1 MMSFLITLVLLTM
14 VGLSGWTL
22 YCLRQQRRRVE
33 HALMRVADPEL
44 PPPEM
49 LMTVR
54 VLNPIEVARRES
66 AGARLVGDYMP
77 ETVRR
82 IVFRQLTSELDEAL
96 SERGIESEISVEYR

>member
-1 MMSFLITLVLLTM
+1 MAFLIALALLILIALSAWALV
-14 VGLSGWTL
+14 
-22 YCLRQQRRRVE
+22 CLRAQRRRVQ
-33 HALMRVADPEL
+33 HALARVADPEM

-54 VLNPIEVARRES
+54 VLNPIDVARRES

-82 IVFRQLTSELDEAL
+82 IVFRQLTTELDEAL

>member
-1 MMSFLITLVLLTM
+1 MAVLTTIALLILIS
-14 VGLSGWTL
+14 LSGWIL
-22 YCLRQQRRRVE
+22 YRLREQRQRVQ
-33 HALMRVADPEL
+33 HALARVADPEVPL
-44 PPPEM
+44 PEM

-54 VLNPIEVARRES
+54 VLNPIDVARRES

-82 IVFRQLTSELDEAL
+82 IVFRQLTAELDEAL

>member
-1 MMSFLITLVLLTM
+1 MATLTLLVLVLLI
-14 VGLSGWTL
+14 GLSGWTL
-22 YCLRQQRRRVE
+22 FQLRQHRRRIQ
-33 HALMRVADPEL
+33 HALARVADPEM

-54 VLNPIEVARRES
+54 VLNPIDVARRES
-66 AGARLVGDYMP
+66 TGARLVGDYMP

>member
-1 MMSFLITLVLLTM
+1 MAIVTTIGLLILIA
-14 VGLSGWTL
+14 LSAWAL
-22 YCLRQQRRRVE
+22 YHLREQRRRIE
-33 HALMRVADPEL
+33 HALARVADPEV

-66 AGARLVGDYMP
+66 ASARLVGDYMP

-82 IVFRQLTSELDEAL
+82 IVFRQLTTELDEAL

>member
-1 MMSFLITLVLLTM
+1 MAIVTTIGLLVLIG
-14 VGLSGWTL
+14 VGGWSL
-22 YCLRQQRRRVE
+22 YRVREQRRRIE
-33 HALMRVADPEL
+33 HALARVADPDV

-66 AGARLVGDYMP
+66 TSARLVGDYMP

-82 IVFRQLTSELDEAL
+82 IVFRQLTTELDEAL

>member
-1 MMSFLITLVLLTM
+1 MAILTTLAFLILI
-14 VGLSGWTL
+14 GLSGWTL
-22 YCLRQQRRRVE
+22 FRLREQRRRVQ
-33 HALMRVADPEL
+33 HALARVADPGM

-54 VLNPIEVARRES
+54 VLNPIDVARRES
-66 AGARLVGDYMP
+66 TGARLVGDYMP

-82 IVFRQLTSELDEAL
+82 IVFRQLTTELDEAL

>member
-1 MMSFLITLVLLTM
+1 MAIVTTIGLLILI
-14 VGLSGWTL
+14 GLSAWAL
-22 YCLRQQRRRVE
+22 YHLREQRRRIE
-33 HALMRVADPEL
+33 HALARVADPEV

-66 AGARLVGDYMP
+66 ASARLVGDYMP

-82 IVFRQLTSELDEAL
+82 IVFRQLTTELDEAL